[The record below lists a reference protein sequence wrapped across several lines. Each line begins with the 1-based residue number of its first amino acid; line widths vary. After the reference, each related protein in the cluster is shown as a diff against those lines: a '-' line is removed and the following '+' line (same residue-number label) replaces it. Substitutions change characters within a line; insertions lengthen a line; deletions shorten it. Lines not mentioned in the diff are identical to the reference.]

1 MQNSSVYI
9 ISGEQGSGK
18 TTMLKSIIAELQS
31 KGVKVGGFLA
41 EGSWK
46 NGIRDGFSLLR
57 IIDSYAIPLCQS
69 KPKEGYFNLGR
80 FWFNPDAIKIGE
92 ESLSIDMTKDM
103 SILVIDEIGIFEL
116 QKKVWYN
123 SFMQILNER
132 RSTLLI
138 SVRNKILN
146 DIIHIFK
153 LSDYSIYT
161 ACDKVSNII
170 SDISKRLDNKEQV
183 EK

>member
-57 IIDSYAIPLCQS
+57 IIDNYAIPLCQS

-92 ESLSIDMTKDM
+92 ESLRIDMTKDI
-103 SILVIDEIGIFEL
+103 SIVVIDEIGIFEL

-132 RSTLLI
+132 RIPLII
-138 SVRNKILN
+138 SVREKIMKEVIKNFRLKN
-146 DIIHIFK
+146 VTLFKSDEDIN
-153 LSDYSIYT
+153 SCSET
-161 ACDKVSNII
+161 II
-170 SDISKRLDNKEQV
+170 CSLAK
-183 EK
+183 